1 MKTKAKVITRKE
13 IAVNIGIKVLTVLL
27 TLTLMIVMVFNTPII
42 QSRTVEGSSIIIEN
56 VSIVKYLKSIKP
68 MEYIEGTVS
77 KMDSADVALKD
88 DEADDYDDGLNL
100 HQTIEGQFTILFL
113 GFDSKTNG
121 SGNLHD
127 VNYLIQF
134 NLQTASMNI
143 LQIPR
148 DSYMP
153 DYTSSSTNKFN
164 SIYSCGD
171 SELSN
176 IQRVVNAVQESFG
189 IPVDAYVT
197 TTCDNIVDIVD
208 IIGGIPINLPYTI
221 VYEADKVLY
230 EGEQVLNGTQ
240 SEWFVRF
247 RHGYTDGDI
256 GRVQAQRIFLAAAMR
271 KALDM
276 GTIQV
281 MSAMTKIYNQELIGT
296 DLSIEEIGMLA
307 DLGSSVSMDNVNVFM
322 VPGEAAMANG
332 QSIWSIHK
340 SAALDIVNEY
350 FRTRQVPL
358 EADQS
363 TICEWVPEGSY
374 LNTSYDDTAQNFQD
388 IYEQKTSD

>member
-1 MKTKAKVITRKE
+1 
-13 IAVNIGIKVLTVLL
+13 
-27 TLTLMIVMVFNTPII
+27 MIVMVFNTPII